1 VDGTPS
7 SETEPLDPRSHDE
20 WVALSS
26 LVRGAALGRA
36 ASRSN
41 DALEAAA
48 SREPQS
54 PVAPAYR
61 LWIAES
67 LAQEQRYDDAIRA
80 YDAAIDIATSARRL
94 VTELDIRAGAL
105 SHKAAAAA
113 LLGDVGLAVATYTDL
128 AESPGQRP
136 QALFQAGL
144 LTEQA
149 GDRDRAAEFYAGAAG
164 PSTSQ
169 RTDDPSELARRAL
182 LRLDD
187 TRQAYWPEAALL
199 GDAIADAIDRR
210 ATTEL
215 QNLISATQFQVGP
228 MGGHTAFEALDLLES
243 LFRDLLDSRVVA
255 RRGLRGS
262 GSKLYLLTG
271 GWQGRWFEGDVAFI
285 LHKTPPGWQW
295 TGVAVSVPNDL
306 WRERWRPPVLA
317 TNQALPF
324 ELLAPWPADL
334 SFAAGG
340 VDTFA
345 IQYALGPI
353 AWWWLSRSRCGFGVR
368 GFYYNMWP
376 THTGSDAFAIDFT
389 RHRRYVP
396 FLEESEGTPVLAAR
410 SGIVHDTWAGEL
422 SGSWARANFVAIR
435 HEDPAKPTDRSK
447 YESRYL
453 HLEGPFKIPVYP
465 GMHVYAGNRLGRI
478 DDTGNSL
485 LDHLHF
491 SIHDRDLNNY
501 DSVRPTP
508 LSGVT
513 LGDGDSGKCV
523 LSTNVEYV
531 GDNPVKEASSLV
543 SQHWVITPAAIALN
557 ETAPA
562 NIEDQRWLLVLT
574 GVAILDLKGVSNAQW
589 LEQTFAIRPSLAEP
603 LGYAIGKYGI
613 PHPPGTEGLT
623 YWSGFEVE
631 QCAPF
636 AGLGS
641 IFNKGQSIDSG
652 FAANAWRLSP
662 FLTGTNAMT
671 NAALGDVFAGFEV
684 DVGVRD
690 TDAWLHRV
698 DYHVTIVGKIV
709 FGQVII
715 S

>member
-1 VDGTPS
+1 MDRNPS
-7 SETEPLDPRSHDE
+7 SDTEPLDPKSHDE
-20 WVALSS
+20 WIALSA
-26 LVRGAALGRA
+26 LVRKSALERA
-36 ASRSN
+36 ASQSN

-48 SREPQS
+48 GREPQS

-61 LWIAES
+61 LWMAES
-67 LAQEQRYDDAIRA
+67 FAREARYDEAIRA
-80 YDAAIDIATSARRL
+80 YDAAIDVAMSARSL
-94 VTELDIRAGAL
+94 EPGLDLRAGAL

-113 LLGDVGLAVATYTDL
+113 LRDDVGLAVATYTDL
-128 AESPGQRP
+128 AEVPGQRP

-144 LTEQA
+144 LTERA
-149 GDRDRAAEFYAGAAG
+149 GDRASAAELYAGAAG

-187 TRQAYWPEAALL
+187 TRHAYWPDAALL

-210 ATTEL
+210 AATEL
-215 QNLISATQFQVGP
+215 ETLISTTQFQVGP
-228 MGGHTAFEALDLLES
+228 MGGHTAFEGLDLRES
-243 LFRDLLDSRVVA
+243 LVRDFLDSHVVP

-262 GSKLYLLTG
+262 GSKLYLLTS
-271 GWQGRWFEGDVAFI
+271 GWQGPWFEGDVAFI
-285 LHKTPPGWQW
+285 LHRTPSGWQC
-295 TGVAVSVPNDL
+295 TGLGLSVPNDL

-324 ELLAPWPADL
+324 ELLAPWPADI

-340 VDTFA
+340 VDKFA
-345 IQYALGPI
+345 LEYRLGPI
-353 AWWWLSRSRCGFGVR
+353 AWWWLSRGRCGFGVR

-396 FLEESEGTPVLAAR
+396 FLEESEGTPVLATR
-410 SGIVHDTWAGEL
+410 SGTVHDTWAGEL

-435 HEDPAKPTDRSK
+435 HEDPAKPTDKSK
-447 YESRYL
+447 FESRYL

-465 GMHVYAGNRLGRI
+465 GMHVVAGNRLGTI
-478 DDTGNSL
+478 DDTGNSV

-513 LGDGDSGKCV
+513 LGDADSGKCV

-531 GDNPVKEASSLV
+531 GDNPVQEASSLV
-543 SQHWVITPAAIALN
+543 SQHWVITPAAAAVN
-557 ETAPA
+557 EATPA
-562 NIEDQRWLLVLT
+562 NIADQRWLLVLT

-589 LEQTFAIRPSLAEP
+589 FEQTFAIRPSLSEP
-603 LGYAIGKYGI
+603 LGYAIDRYGI
-613 PHPPGTEGLT
+613 PRPPGTEDLT
-623 YWSGFEVE
+623 YWTGFEVE

-652 FAANAWRLSP
+652 FAVNAWRMNEFLS
-662 FLTGTNAMT
+662 GTNAIT
-671 NAALGDVFAGFEV
+671 NAALGDVFAGFQV

-698 DYHVTIVGKIV
+698 NYEVTVIGKIV
-709 FGQVII
+709 FGQVVI

>member
-1 VDGTPS
+1 MDGTAS
-7 SETEPLDPRSHDE
+7 NETEPLDPRSHDE
-20 WVALSS
+20 WIALSN
-26 LVRGAALGRA
+26 LVRGSALERA

-48 SREPQS
+48 NREPQS

-67 LAQEQRYDDAIRA
+67 FAQEGRYDDAIRS
-80 YDAAIDIATSARRL
+80 YDAVIDAATSARWL
-94 VTELDIRAGAL
+94 ASSLDLRAGAL
-105 SHKAAAAA
+105 NHKAQAATLA
-113 LLGDVGLAVATYTDL
+113 GDVGLAIATYTDL
-128 AESPGQRP
+128 AEIAGQRS

-144 LTEQA
+144 LTETA
-149 GDRDRAAEFYAGAAG
+149 GDRDRAAELYAAASG

-169 RTDDPSELARRAL
+169 RTDDPSELARRAR
-182 LRLDD
+182 LRLED

-215 QNLISATQFQVGP
+215 QNLISRTQFQVGP
-228 MGGHTAFEALDLLES
+228 MGGHTAFEELDLHES
-243 LFRDLLDSRVVA
+243 LIRDLLDSRVMA

-262 GSKLYLLTG
+262 GSKLYLLTS
-271 GWQGRWFEGDVAFI
+271 GWHGRWFEGDVAFI
-285 LHKTPPGWQW
+285 LHKTPAGWQW
-295 TGVAVSVPNDL
+295 TGIGLSVPNDL

-340 VDTFA
+340 LDKFA

-353 AWWWLSRSRCGFGVR
+353 AWAWLARSRCGFGVR
-368 GFYYNMWP
+368 GFYYNMGS

-410 SGIVHDTWAGEL
+410 SGIVQDVWAGEL
-422 SGSWARANFVAIR
+422 SGSWARANFVAIW
-435 HEDPAKPTDRSK
+435 HEDPAKPADKQRFL
-447 YESRYL
+447 SRYL
-453 HLEGPFKIPVYP
+453 HLEGPFKIPVYI
-465 GMHVYAGNRLGRI
+465 GMHVYAGNRLGTM
-478 DDTGNSL
+478 DDTGNSVI
-485 LDHLHF
+485 DHLHF

-543 SQHWVITPAAIALN
+543 SQHWVITPAALALN

-574 GVAILDLKGVSNAQW
+574 GVAIVDLKGVSNAQW

-603 LGYAIGKYGI
+603 LGYAIGRYGI
-613 PHPPGTEGLT
+613 PRPPGTEGLT

-652 FAANAWRLSP
+652 FAVNSWRLSP
-662 FLTGTNAMT
+662 FLTGTNAVT
-671 NAALGDVFAGFEV
+671 NATLGDVFAGFEV
-684 DVGVRD
+684 DVGTRD

-698 DYHVTIVGKIV
+698 NYHVTVVGKIV
-709 FGQVII
+709 FGQVVIT
-715 S
+715 